1 MYTQNILFVVEV
13 MWKLWLPWKHM
24 VRHSAASEK
33 SLYISTSYDQ
43 FNLLIQADIAK
54 LWELQCVHIN
64 LNIQINILFLFK
76 CSGLQPICL
85 CDDNKR
91 RSQRLPKNPVRLF
104 FY

>member
-1 MYTQNILFVVEV
+1 

-33 SLYISTSYDQ
+33 SLNISTSYDQ

-64 LNIQINILFLFK
+64 LNIQIDFLFLFK
-76 CSGLQPICL
+76 LSGLQHICL

-91 RSQRLPKNPVRLF
+91 RSQRLLENSVKLF
-104 FY
+104 FD